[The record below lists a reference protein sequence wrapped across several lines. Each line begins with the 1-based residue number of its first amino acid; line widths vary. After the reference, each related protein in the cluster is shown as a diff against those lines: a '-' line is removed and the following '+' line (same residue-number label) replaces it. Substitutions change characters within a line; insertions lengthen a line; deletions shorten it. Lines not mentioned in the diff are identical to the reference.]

1 MKIEKMMFDVG
12 VDAALKIIED
22 RIEYYDCLIRFDK
35 ADTVEFEIIEELETV
50 KDMVRKLKYYGD

>member
-1 MKIEKMMFDVG
+1 MERMMFDEG

-35 ADTVEFEIIEELETV
+35 ADIFEFEIIKELETLR
-50 KDMVRKLKYYGD
+50 DMVRKLKYYEG